1 MRKNNKYNKNNKNK
15 NSDNLDLNSLK
26 NISRSRAENEI
37 KKDFKLIDSDDS
49 GYIDL
54 NELQKG
60 LKKYGLVLSIKSTEK
75 LLKKYDDKPDNQI
88 DIQEFFNLK
97 RDIDTNDLR
106 KTKEIKKTKRR
117 RKNKKPKATRRQRN
131 RK

>member
-1 MRKNNKYNKNNKNK
+1 MRKNNKNK
-15 NSDNLDLNSLK
+15 NTDDLDLNSLTKISLK
-26 NISRSRAENEI
+26 NISRDRQEKEI
-37 KKDFKLIDSDDS
+37 KKDFKLIDSDNS

-54 NELQKG
+54 NELRKG

-75 LLKKYDDKPDNQI
+75 ILKKYDDNPDNKI
-88 DIQEFFNLK
+88 DIQEFVLLK

-106 KTKEIKKTKRR
+106 RTNDIKKTKRH
-117 RKNKKPKATRRQRN
+117 RKNKKPKATRRHKN

>member
-75 LLKKYDDKPDNQI
+75 LLKKYDDNPDNQI